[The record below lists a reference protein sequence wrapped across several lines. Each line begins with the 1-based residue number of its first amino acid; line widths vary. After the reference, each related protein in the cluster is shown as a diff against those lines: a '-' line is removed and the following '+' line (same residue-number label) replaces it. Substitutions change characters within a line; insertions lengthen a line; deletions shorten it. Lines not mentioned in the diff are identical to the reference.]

1 MAKLVAKVET
11 SKKPKQQRRKILA
24 NVDSLKNSRR
34 KTKGLLIYLSMKSD
48 DFGVELKVIELI
60 E

>member
-1 MAKLVAKVET
+1 MAKLVAKVEA
-11 SKKPKQQRRKILA
+11 SKKLKQQRRKILA

-48 DFGVELKVIELI
+48 DFGVELKVI
-60 E
+60 

>member
-1 MAKLVAKVET
+1 MVKLVAKVET

-34 KTKGLLIYLSMKSD
+34 KTKGLSIYLSMKSD
-48 DFGVELKVIELI
+48 HFGMV
-60 E
+60 